1 MSLESARKL
10 GLTAS
15 LIHVIMPA
23 VSVALVIALL
33 FVRIPQYPASTGQ
46 SVFASLLTNATFIIL
61 GIISLVG
68 IILFLIVMHRL
79 ARYYNEQGIFRNV
92 LYGFLL
98 TIVCGV
104 SILIAESAFLSN
116 VIGRITPGS
125 TTGINAPLFAQLMF
139 TLMAIVGIAFVF
151 AIISAFFYWRAF
163 NKLAEKSGVE
173 TFRTAGLLYLI
184 GTVLVIVGIGA
195 ILVWIAWIL
204 NVLAFN
210 SLKAPTATA
219 ASAFQSTPSIAANK
233 YCQYC
238 GAENY
243 PDAVFCKNCGK
254 QIKWV

>member
-15 LIHVIMPA
+15 LIQVIMPA
-23 VSVALVIALL
+23 ISVILVMALFFIQFA
-33 FVRIPQYPASTGQ
+33 QYPVSSGPTL
-46 SVFASLLTNATFIIL
+46 FASMFTTAIVVLLSII
-61 GIISLVG
+61 GLVG
-68 IILFLIVMHRL
+68 VILFLVSMNRL
-79 ARYYNEQGIFRNV
+79 ARYYNEPGIFKNV

-98 TIVCGV
+98 TILGGV
-104 SILIAESAFLSN
+104 SLYIVQLAFLSN
-116 VIGRITPGS
+116 VIGHITPGN
-125 TTGINAPLFAQLMF
+125 TTGINAPLFAQFMF

-151 AIISAFFYWRAF
+151 AIISAVFYWRAF
-163 NKLAEKSGVE
+163 NKLADKSGVG

-184 GTVLVIVGIGA
+184 GTVLLIVGIGA
-195 ILVWIAWIL
+195 ILVWVAWIL

-219 ASAFQSTPSIAANK
+219 ASVFQSTPNIAANK